1 MKLHQIVL
9 LAVLEAYLFLPLADN
24 SHVLHFFLVAI
35 NVSTK
40 FHSVYTYILLLWY
53 LSSIL
58 QKEISVILI
67 VGRCTTFYSI
77 CVDRNATQPFNSFGV
92 LVNVTK

>member
-53 LSSIL
+53 LSSY
-58 QKEISVILI
+58 K
-67 VGRCTTFYSI
+67 R
-77 CVDRNATQPFNSFGV
+77 
-92 LVNVTK
+92 K